1 MVIAKKIK
9 FGKTASKNSYTIV
22 NPVEGSL
29 YIPVSDYTKAEI
41 AAMWSTVRAVDFP
54 TAFAQYGLI
63 GAGGSCYN
71 PGYYTGDIYNLT
83 SYQRFCNES
92 VNPDCIMP
100 HVDSVT
106 GQITNTEL
114 LAYAN
119 DAGDGFFWEDGSTPY
134 LKLRLNNQIVFYV
147 LIGYRASFGLY
158 RQSSNDTYG
167 YVGFLF
173 ITSDNEIGL
182 FKITAKS
189 RDSSTLKWLTSAQK
203 NYVLTFL
210 DTLPDIDWA
219 TGQYSDPVTI
229 TEWDDYTRLVRKPG
243 YTKLCRLRFLNP
255 DGSTAFSLDNDP
267 YNRRSGAFIA
277 AGNLNVNLQNG
288 TRRTAD
294 VTLNNADAEFDYNYN
309 KVWFGTEIALDMGLA
324 LTDGT
329 EFYLPQGVFR
339 VVTPTEDVNPSGNSV
354 HFQLSDKWSG
364 LDGTLNGNLEASYI
378 VNEGTNIFAPISTLL
393 ASDRG
398 DGQPFDRESPIF
410 TEYYNGKTQALP
422 DGTSAPLTNAPYDLV
437 VDSDDGTLAELI
449 LQLCGMV
456 NAWVGYDRSGRL
468 RIDPSQDDI
477 DDADKPVLWRF
488 SMDETQLISMA
499 YESKISDVKNDYIVV
514 GMQASDYSQPAA
526 RVQNLDPQSDVNINL
541 IGRRTKRESKPE
553 FATQQICEDYAVWM
567 AKRTAV
573 LHKAVTIS
581 CSQLFHLE
589 ENGLIEIIRTDK
601 NPAVAELHLIQG
613 FSIPLATD
621 QPMSITATSVNDFP
635 DVTITAWPP
644 EE

>member
-1 MVIAKKIK
+1 M
-9 FGKTASKNSYTIV
+9 
-22 NPVEGSL
+22 
-29 YIPVSDYTKAEI
+29 
-41 AAMWSTVRAVDFP
+41 
-54 TAFAQYGLI
+54 
-63 GAGGSCYN
+63 
-71 PGYYTGDIYNLT
+71 
-83 SYQRFCNES
+83 
-92 VNPDCIMP
+92 
-100 HVDSVT
+100 
-106 GQITNTEL
+106 
-114 LAYAN
+114 
-119 DAGDGFFWEDGSTPY
+119 
-134 LKLRLNNQIVFYV
+134 
-147 LIGYRASFGLY
+147 
-158 RQSSNDTYG
+158 
-167 YVGFLF
+167 
-173 ITSDNEIGL
+173 
-182 FKITAKS
+182 
-189 RDSSTLKWLTSAQK
+189 
-203 NYVLTFL
+203 

-378 VNEGTNIFAPISTLL
+378 VNEGTNIFAPISTIL

-601 NPAVAELHLIQG
+601 NPAVDELHLIQG

-621 QPMSITATSVNDFP
+621 QTMSITATSVNDFP

>member
-1 MVIAKKIK
+1 MGTILTRKIT
-9 FGKTASKNSYTIV
+9 FGATTGNKVYPTDPHICAMS
-22 NPVEGSL
+22 
-29 YIPVSDYTKAEI
+29 IPVSSYTQAQINSMWSGMSSSTTFATMVQNFLDYEI
-41 AAMWSTVRAVDFP
+41 AGGGFPYFNPGRNSVDYSQTIDYSAAMQAVPKGTEFSGTLP
-54 TAFAQYGLI
+54 TSVSNNFLAYCEDSQSGLFAQYGTSSEFYYNGTFVGVI
-63 GAGGSCYN
+63 GTGF
-71 PGYYTGDIYNLT
+71 TGDFGTLGFNMAYRT
-83 SYQRFCNES
+83 A
-92 VNPDCIMP
+92 
-100 HVDSVT
+100 
-106 GQITNTEL
+106 ITILFLSSDE
-114 LAYAN
+114 
-119 DAGDGFFWEDGSTPY
+119 
-134 LKLRLNNQIVFYV
+134 KLGIVRLNNNKNN
-147 LIGYRASFGLY
+147 SFFINWA
-158 RQSSNDTYG
+158 NDTISSK
-167 YVGFLF
+167 F
-173 ITSDNEIGL
+173 IQW
-182 FKITAKS
+182 FTA
-189 RDSSTLKWLTSAQK
+189 
-203 NYVLTFL
+203 
-210 DTLPDIDWA
+210 LPEVHWA
-219 TGQYSDPVTI
+219 DGQYSDPVTI
-229 TEWDDYTRLVRKPG
+229 TEWEDYTRLVRKPG

-255 DGSTAFSLDNDP
+255 DGSTAFSLENDP

-288 TRRTAD
+288 TRRTAE

-309 KVWFGTEIALDMGLA
+309 KVWFGTEIALDMGLV

-339 VVTPTEDVNPSGNSV
+339 VVNPTESVNPEGNTV

-378 VNEGTNIFAPISTLL
+378 VNEGTNIFAPVSTLL

-422 DGTSAPLTNAPYDLV
+422 DGTSVPLTNAPYDLV
-437 VDSDDGTLAELI
+437 VDSDDGTIAELI

-541 IGRRTKRESKPE
+541 IGRRTKRESRPE

-601 NPAVAELHLIQG
+601 DPAVAELHLIQG

-635 DVTITAWPP
+635 DITITTWPP

>member
-1 MVIAKKIK
+1 MAITLNGRTLT
-9 FGKTASKNSYTIV
+9 FGATTDYLV
-22 NPVEGSL
+22 YPPDPHECDM
-29 YIPVSDYTKAEI
+29 YIPVSSYTKAQIDSMWNGMSSSTPVATVVSNFLTYEAAGGGFPYFDPGRSTTPFSQKANYASVI
-41 AAMWSTVRAVDFP
+41 AAIPKGKALSGTLP
-54 TAFAQYGLI
+54 TTLTNNLLAYCDNNQSGLFIEYGTAPSFYYH
-63 GAGGSCYN
+63 GSFVATFFGGT
-71 PGYYTGDIYNLT
+71 TGDIGTL
-83 SYQRFCNES
+83 
-92 VNPDCIMP
+92 
-100 HVDSVT
+100 
-106 GQITNTEL
+106 G
-114 LAYAN
+114 
-119 DAGDGFFWEDGSTPY
+119 
-134 LKLRLNNQIVFYV
+134 LNN
-147 LIGYRASFGLY
+147 ASY
-158 RQSSNDTYG
+158 YG
-167 YVGFLF
+167 SVSILF
-173 ITSDNEIGL
+173 ITSDSILGFAQIGSN
-182 FKITAKS
+182 KNNS
-189 RDSSTLKWLTSAQK
+189 RLKWENATKSAKFIQWFNELPEAGRING
-203 NYVLTFL
+203 NYT
-210 DTLPDIDWA
+210 D
-219 TGQYSDPVTI
+219 SETI
-229 TEWDDYTRLVRKPG
+229 TDWEKYVQAVKGRMPMK
-243 YTKLCRLRFLNP
+243 KLCRLRFLNP

-309 KVWFGTEIALDMGLA
+309 KVWFGTEIALDMGVMLV
-324 LTDGT
+324 DGT

-339 VVTPTEDVNPSGNSV
+339 VVTPTEDVNPAGNSV

-393 ASDRG
+393 TSDRG

-437 VDSDDGTLAELI
+437 VDSDDGTIAELI

-601 NPAVAELHLIQG
+601 DPAVAELHLIQG

-621 QPMSITATSVNDFP
+621 QPMSITGTSVNDFP
-635 DVTITAWPP
+635 NVTVTTWPP
-644 EE
+644 AE

>member
-1 MVIAKKIK
+1 MAETLYYKRIK
-9 FGKTASKNSYTIV
+9 FGAVANVGDVPTVDTTIA
-22 NPVEGSL
+22 
-29 YIPVSDYTKAEI
+29 IPVSPYTLSEI
-41 AAMWSTVRAVDFP
+41 RTAWNAAPNTLAGLVQALVDCGCGTGGCPFYDPGYSTLETIVGLTYYDDAISAMP
-54 TAFAQYGLI
+54 LSQKISGSMGSYNITAYCNETGTGIYGLRST
-63 GAGGSCYN
+63 GMYFRYNNSSTTLFVAGYINTLGVSAYGNAGSVTPYFAFFSSD
-71 PGYYTGDIYNLT
+71 Y
-83 SYQRFCNES
+83 RFCIARLGYNRNNSAIYTPDQTVSARIKTWLES
-92 VNPDCIMP
+92 
-100 HVDSVT
+100 
-106 GQITNTEL
+106 
-114 LAYAN
+114 
-119 DAGDGFFWEDGSTPY
+119 
-134 LKLRLNNQIVFYV
+134 
-147 LIGYRASFGLY
+147 
-158 RQSSNDTYG
+158 
-167 YVGFLF
+167 
-173 ITSDNEIGL
+173 
-182 FKITAKS
+182 
-189 RDSSTLKWLTSAQK
+189 
-203 NYVLTFL
+203 
-210 DTLPDIDWA
+210 LPNVHWA
-219 TGQYSDPVTI
+219 DGQYSDPVTI
-229 TEWDDYTRLVRKPG
+229 TQWDDYTRLVRKPG

-437 VDSDDGTLAELI
+437 VDSDDGTIAELI

-635 DVTITAWPP
+635 NVTVTTWPP
-644 EE
+644 AE

>member
-1 MVIAKKIK
+1 MAEMLYHKRIK
-9 FGKTASKNSYTIV
+9 FGAVPSV
-22 NPVEGSL
+22 GSVPTTKATFAV
-29 YIPVSDYTKAEI
+29 PVSTKSKAEI
-41 AAMWSTVRAVDFP
+41 QTAWSNATNTIAGLVQALKDCGCGTGGFP
-54 TAFAQYGLI
+54 FYD
-63 GAGGSCYN
+63 
-71 PGYYTGDIYNLT
+71 PGYSTRETIVGLTYYNEAMSLMPLSSIFPGSMGSYDMTAYCDENGSGIYGIKGSSIYFRYNNTNT
-83 SYQRFCNES
+83 SIYSAGYNNTLGVS
-92 VNPDCIMP
+92 AAGNAG
-100 HVDSVT
+100 SVT
-106 GQITNTEL
+106 PFLIFFSS
-114 LAYAN
+114 
-119 DAGDGFFWEDGSTPY
+119 DGFFG
-134 LKLRLNNQIVFYV
+134 LVRLGYNRNNSH
-147 LIGYRASFGLY
+147 L
-158 RQSSNDTYG
+158 
-167 YVGFLF
+167 GFESESL
-173 ITSDNEIGL
+173 SE
-182 FKITAKS
+182 KIKTWIESLPTAH
-189 RDSSTLKWLTSAQK
+189 
-203 NYVLTFL
+203 
-210 DTLPDIDWA
+210 WA
-219 TGQYSDPVTI
+219 DGQYSDAETI
-229 TEWDDYTRLVRKPG
+229 TDWEQYVRIAKGNMPMK
-243 YTKLCRLRFLNP
+243 KLCRLRFLNP
-255 DGSTAFSLDNDP
+255 DGSTAFSIDNDP
-267 YNRRSGAFIA
+267 MNRRSGAFVA
-277 AGNLNVNLQNG
+277 SGSLNVNLQNG

-294 VTLNNADAEFDYNYN
+294 VTLNNVDAAFDYNYN
-309 KVWFGTEIALDMGLA
+309 KVWFGTEIALDMGVMLV
-324 LTDGT
+324 DGT

-378 VNEGTNIFAPISTLL
+378 VNDGTNIFSPISTLL

-398 DGQPFDRESPIF
+398 DGQSFDRESPIF

-437 VDSDDGTLAELI
+437 VDSDDGTIAELI